1 MRSPSTSAAAAAAA
15 AAAASLQI
23 SLLLC
28 KGWWMIAAR
37 GPRAVWIAR
46 IWSRRCDRWPA
57 VL

>member
-1 MRSPSTSAAAAAAA
+1 MRSPSTAAAAAA

-28 KGWWMIAAR
+28 KGWRMIAAR